1 MNNYNLSDDSPLE
14 VELGGQKL
22 ILSDDNGT
30 MCLSLKMP
38 TGDTEFDYKVQH
50 NPALTSSLIDVSTN
64 GITKKKLRIKAG

>member
-1 MNNYNLSDDSPLE
+1 MNNYDLSNDGPLE

-22 ILSDDNGT
+22 ILTNDNGT

-38 TGDTEFDYKVQH
+38 AGDTEFDYKVQH
-50 NPALTSSLIDVSTN
+50 NSALTSSLIEVSTN